1 MARKMQLPMRVYA
14 RVDLD
19 AVCQNVQSVRRKVG
33 PDVKI
38 MAVVKTDAYGHG
50 AVPVAKALSGLA
62 DAFAVATAEEAVELR
77 RSGVGEPILVLG
89 VVFEPDFPLLL
100 DHDVAGTV
108 FQYETAAA
116 LAACAKRRGK
126 TAHVHLKVDTGMGR
140 IGLQPDEA
148 GLREACR
155 IAALPALTLDGAF
168 THFACADM
176 ADKTSRNRQAAA
188 FLRFLDALQKAG
200 VEIPLRHMCNSAD
213 IIDADG
219 GFLDMVRS
227 GILTYGLYP
236 SDEVDKA
243 GFPLLPAMALKSH
256 VAFVKTVDAG
266 FPVSY
271 GSTFVTNRRT
281 VIATIP
287 VGYGDGYPRQ
297 LSNRGRVLIR
307 GQFAP
312 ILGRV
317 CMDQFMVDATD
328 IPGVQAGD
336 EVTLIGK
343 DGDGRIP
350 VEEPAA
356 LSGRFN
362 YEFCCDINKRV
373 PRVYLKNGQVSEIA
387 DFLI

>member
-1 MARKMQLPMRVYA
+1 MRVYA
-14 RVDLD
+14 QVDLD
-19 AVCQNVQSVRRKVG
+19 AIRQNIRAVRKKVG
-33 PDVKI
+33 PDVKV
-38 MAVVKTDAYGHG
+38 MAVIKTDAYGHG
-50 AVPVAKALSGLA
+50 ATPVARALAGLA
-62 DAFAVATAEEAVELR
+62 DAFAVATAEEAVALR
-77 RSGVGEPILVLG
+77 KDGVEAPILVLG
-89 VVFEPDFPLLL
+89 VVFAPDFPLLL
-100 DHDVAGTV
+100 DYDITSTV

-116 LAACAKRRGK
+116 LSACAASRGK
-126 TAHVHLKVDTGMGR
+126 QARVHLKVDTGMGR
-140 IGLQPDEA
+140 IGLQPDEE

-155 IAALPALTLDGAF
+155 IAALPALRLDGAF

-176 ADKTSRNRQAAA
+176 ADKASRNRQAAT
-188 FLRFLDALQKAG
+188 FVQFLDALQKAG
-200 VEIPLRHMCNSAD
+200 VSPPLCHMCNSAD
-213 IIDADG
+213 IIDTSS

-227 GILTYGLYP
+227 GIMTYGLYP

-243 GFPLLPAMALKSH
+243 GFPLRPAMALKSH
-256 VAFVKTVDAG
+256 VAFVKTVEAG

-281 VIATIP
+281 IIATIP
-287 VGYGDGYPRQ
+287 VGYGDGYPRL

-307 GQFAP
+307 GRFAP

-336 EVTLIGK
+336 EVTLVGR
-343 DGDGRIP
+343 DGDNCIP

-373 PRVYLKNGQVSEIA
+373 PRVYLQDGQVSEIV
-387 DFLI
+387 DLLI

>member
-1 MARKMQLPMRVYA
+1 MRVYA
-14 RVDLD
+14 QVDLD
-19 AVCQNVQSVRRKVG
+19 AIRQNIRAVRKKVG

-38 MAVVKTDAYGHG
+38 MAVIKTDAYGHG
-50 AVPVAKALSGLA
+50 ATPVARALADLA
-62 DAFAVATAEEAVELR
+62 DAFAVATAEEAVALR
-77 RSGVGEPILVLG
+77 KDGVEAPILVLG
-89 VVFEPDFPLLL
+89 VVFAPDFPLLL
-100 DHDVAGTV
+100 DYDITSTV

-116 LAACAKRRGK
+116 LSACAAGRGK
-126 TAHVHLKVDTGMGR
+126 QARVHLKVDTGMGR
-140 IGLQPDEA
+140 IGLQPNEE

-155 IAALPALTLDGAF
+155 IAALPALRLDGAF

-176 ADKTSRNRQAAA
+176 ADKASRDRQAAK
-188 FLRFLDALQKAG
+188 FIRFLDALQKAG
-200 VEIPLRHMCNSAD
+200 VAPPLCHMCNSAD
-213 IIDADG
+213 IIDTSS

-227 GILTYGLYP
+227 GIMTYGLYP
-236 SDEVDKA
+236 SDEVNKA
-243 GFPLLPAMALKSH
+243 DFPLRPAMALKSH
-256 VAFVKTVDAG
+256 VAFVKTVEAG

-287 VGYGDGYPRQ
+287 VGYGDGYPRL

-307 GQFAP
+307 GRFAP

-336 EVTLIGK
+336 EVTLVGR
-343 DGDGRIP
+343 DGDNCIP

-373 PRVYLKNGQVSEIA
+373 PRVYLQDGQVSEIV
-387 DFLI
+387 DLLI